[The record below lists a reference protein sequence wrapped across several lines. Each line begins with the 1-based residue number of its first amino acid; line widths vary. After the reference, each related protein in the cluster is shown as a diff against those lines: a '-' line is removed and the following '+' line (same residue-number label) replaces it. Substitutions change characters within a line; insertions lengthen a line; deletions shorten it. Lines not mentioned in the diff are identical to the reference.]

1 MYIYNNPK
9 PTLAAERKVSQLEQ
23 IKMEAINVTELRDL
37 KKGEFF
43 KLKPDSK
50 IVFIK
55 DEYFREEKRFSC
67 IYFDDISK
75 GRNLKP
81 DTVVYTQF
89 EF

>member
-1 MYIYNNPK
+1 MNIIEV
-9 PTLAAERKVSQLEQ
+9 TQL
-23 IKMEAINVTELRDL
+23 KDL

-50 IVFIK
+50 TVYIK
-55 DEYFREEKRFSC
+55 DEYFRKEKTFSC
-67 IYFDDISK
+67 TYFDDISR
-75 GRNLKP
+75 GRYFKP

>member
-9 PTLAAERKVSQLEQ
+9 PTLANAWKVSQLEQ
-23 IKMEAINVTELRDL
+23 IKMEAINVTELKYL

-43 KLKPDSK
+43 KLKPDSR

-67 IYFDDISK
+67 IYFHDISR

-81 DTVVYTQF
+81 KTVVYTNF